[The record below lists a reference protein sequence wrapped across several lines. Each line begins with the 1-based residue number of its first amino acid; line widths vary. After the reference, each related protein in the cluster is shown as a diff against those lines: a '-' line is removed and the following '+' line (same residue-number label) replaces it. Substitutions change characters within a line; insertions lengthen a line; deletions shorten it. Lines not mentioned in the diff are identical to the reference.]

1 MDRLGLKVMEV
12 ADSLAVSE
20 SWVYNEIA
28 CGRLP
33 VIKLRPG
40 KGAVRIHPDDLEEF
54 VRDRRGRAPDMAG
67 RAR

>member
-1 MDRLGLKVMEV
+1 MNRLGLKVLEV
-12 ADSLAVSE
+12 ADSLGVSE

-40 KGAVRIHPDDLEEF
+40 KGAVRIHPDDLNEF
-54 VRDRRGRAPDMAG
+54 VKSRRGRAPDL
-67 RAR
+67 ARQVI